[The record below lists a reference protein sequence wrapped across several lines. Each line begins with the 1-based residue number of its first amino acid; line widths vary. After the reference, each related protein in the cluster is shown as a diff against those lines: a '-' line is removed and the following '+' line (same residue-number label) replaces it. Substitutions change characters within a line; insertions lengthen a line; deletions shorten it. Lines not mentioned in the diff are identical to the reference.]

1 MSGGGKG
8 KRRGGD
14 DHVNHEAWAIPYG
27 DLVTLLLAF
36 FVVMY
41 SVSSLNT
48 GKYRVMSE
56 ALMAAFR
63 GEPQRDMPITVEV
76 REGIPTTDLVTM
88 PASESQAGA
97 PPSPGRTTQG
107 RSADPSP
114 DLSTIASRMARAL
127 AGLVMVDK
135 VIIRQHKD
143 WVEVEIQNDVLFPS
157 GSASLSSEA
166 QQLMT
171 DVGKALADI
180 KNPVFI
186 EGHTDNVPI
195 STLQFPSNWE
205 LSAARASAVL
215 KILAAQG
222 VAPQQMTV
230 LGYGEQRPL
239 QPNDTVEGRSA
250 NRRVI
255 LAILE
260 PDRLR
265 RGLYSLAP
273 PAAPRPTAG
282 DRVPAT
288 LGAPAGAPE

>member
-1 MSGGGKG
+1 MSF
-8 KRRGGD
+8 
-14 DHVNHEAWAIPYG
+14 NIAISG
-27 DLVTLLLAF
+27 LNAAQSDLSTTANNIANAGTLLLAF

-76 REGIPTTDLVTM
+76 REGIPTTDLVTN
-88 PASESQAGA
+88 PESESQAGA
-97 PPSPGRTTQG
+97 PPAPGRTT
-107 RSADPSP
+107 RSATAEPAP
-114 DLSTIASRMARAL
+114 DLSAISKRMAQAL
-127 AGLVMVDK
+127 SGLVMVDK

-157 GSASLSSEA
+157 GSALLSNEA
-166 QQLMT
+166 QRLMQ

-180 KNPVFI
+180 KNPIFI

-195 STLQFPSNWE
+195 STAQFPSNWE

-215 KILAAQG
+215 KILAGEG
-222 VAPQQMTV
+222 VSPTQMTV

-239 QPNDTVEGRSA
+239 QPNETIEGRAA

-260 PDRLR
+260 PERLR
-265 RGLYSLAP
+265 RGLYNIAP
-273 PAAPRPTAG
+273 AGTPRPTSE
-282 DRVPAT
+282 RVPVELRT
-288 LGAPAGAPE
+288 NQAPAP